1 MCKNARPTDFRIHV
15 LFKRFKGVSYR
26 YTKTT
31 MQQSELIPFSI
42 LFRAT
47 QYKRQHS
54 HKYTLRVFKLTK
66 TAVPISRILWYVL
79 TYRTVCWLWPKTN
92 NFSTNRKIVPPISR
106 LRTEFRDNTTKK
118 RGDIEWENK
127 MVHMHRRKA
136 YEINSSTTEMSN
148 GLRFDIRFSVD
159 TRSMT
164 IRTNFEWNWWNFQRE
179 FGYYNIP
186 VEGEIPANLWNWTP
200 SHAETPFRSQETTDY
215 HKELEL

>member
-1 MCKNARPTDFRIHV
+1 MNEALSLPFSFPLPVGLGSVYSVCELVCKNARPTDFRIHV

-66 TAVPISRILWYVL
+66 TAVPIWRILWYVL
-79 TYRTVCWLWPKTN
+79 TYRTVCWLWPKSN

-118 RGDIEWENK
+118 RGDIEWENE
-127 MVHMHRRKA
+127 MVCTEEKHMK
-136 YEINSSTTEMSN
+136 
-148 GLRFDIRFSVD
+148 
-159 TRSMT
+159 
-164 IRTNFEWNWWNFQRE
+164 
-179 FGYYNIP
+179 
-186 VEGEIPANLWNWTP
+186 
-200 SHAETPFRSQETTDY
+200 
-215 HKELEL
+215 